1 MIISTYIFLN
11 ESYNYK
17 SEIWV
22 FAFTAQALKGL
33 TGFVFVFVFVFLLNP
48 KIEGVNFTGP
58 NLKTRSRAK
67 EGLAARSEQV
77 C

>member
-1 MIISTYIFLN
+1 MG
-11 ESYNYK
+11 
-17 SEIWV
+17 
-22 FAFTAQALKGL
+22 FAFTAKAVKGL
-33 TGFVFVFVFVFLLNP
+33 TGFAFVFVFVFFFIFNP
-48 KIEGVNFTGP
+48 KIEGAYFSGP